1 MTTPS
6 GKPRWS
12 HIMWFLP
19 VCVLAWMA
27 AAFDTEYRNDERLAR
42 EGLVAQ
48 AEVTAKSITRSGG
61 RGGSTT
67 HYNLEFRF
75 ITVAG
80 ATVEG
85 AGRVGAER
93 WDRIQEHDKLAV
105 RYVPDDPTVY
115 RLEENPPAFTAV
127 GAGVSLVLGL
137 ALVAAGLVGRAL
149 IKLGRKD

>member
-6 GKPRWS
+6 GKPLWS
-12 HIMWFLP
+12 HVMWILP
-19 VCVLAWMA
+19 VCVLAWIVVSFHA
-27 AAFDTEYRNDERLAR
+27 DYRNDERLER

-61 RGGSTT
+61 RGGGTT

-75 ITVAG
+75 VTVAG
-80 ATVEG
+80 AVVEG
-85 AGRVGAER
+85 TDRVGAER
-93 WDRIQEHDKLAV
+93 WDRIQEHDTLAV

-137 ALVAAGLVGRAL
+137 ALVAAGIIGRARM
-149 IKLGRKD
+149 K